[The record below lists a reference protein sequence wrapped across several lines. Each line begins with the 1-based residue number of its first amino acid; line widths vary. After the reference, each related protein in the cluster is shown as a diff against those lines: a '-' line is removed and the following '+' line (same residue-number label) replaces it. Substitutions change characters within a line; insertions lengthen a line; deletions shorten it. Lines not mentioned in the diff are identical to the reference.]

1 MHFYFSTPDEVFLQA
16 HLYGQTVRKVC
27 SSEEVKKVRA
37 LSRRC
42 LRLSILLPL
51 LARPYM
57 FPVSYPLFIFNTPI
71 LLFFAVSS
79 LAIYNI
85 IYLPISP
92 LAIHT
97 YPPFTPLTV

>member
-1 MHFYFSTPDEVFLQA
+1 
-16 HLYGQTVRKVC
+16 
-27 SSEEVKKVRA
+27 
-37 LSRRC
+37 
-42 LRLSILLPL
+42 
-51 LARPYM
+51 M